1 MKNYHNISVIKLLMI
16 IFFASFRTSYATA
29 IDIHKY
35 SVTYFSAKNGY
46 EDGLVNDI
54 IQDKKGL
61 LWFATWNGLYR
72 YDGYTFKNYK
82 SNIKD
87 KVGLTNDRLLNIYE
101 DKFGFIW
108 VYCYDA
114 TVYRFNP
121 NTEIF
126 EPIVSGG
133 NRFGFKSINVL
144 PDGNTWLLRRDG
156 SAIRISINPD
166 NLKLIIKSYSSA
178 NGTLPSGNIKSIY
191 LDTKGRE
198 WLLTD
203 NGLYFIY
210 RNRLIT
216 AAAGTPK
223 NKLKRPFFSAFEND
237 KVLMFGGNYGK
248 IYILKNN
255 VLRSKSLGTNI
266 SVISILRLG
275 QKIFYVADK
284 NGFYISDLSMSH
296 SAFISIDQIPKL
308 KNETILSAQ
317 IIGGLLWLTHPCPG
331 ATMYDIN
338 THKLKHYEIK
348 DETGCP
354 LNTEKDFFAFK
365 DKFGTLW
372 VHPKNGGFSYFDT
385 KKEMLIPF
393 NTTKELIKW
402 ESNDRC
408 LSAFSD
414 KQGNLWMGTQMDR
427 LKRITFLQE
436 NIHLYTPYKN
446 DMELPGNEIRALFID
461 RCNRLW
467 TGTRDGNI
475 SIYNSQMKLI
485 THFKAGRVYAIMQD
499 SSDKFWISTKGDGL
513 KMAVES
519 SPGKFKITQFLY
531 SPKDKYS
538 LSCNNIYYT
547 FEDRKKNI
555 WVATYGGGLDL
566 LRCQHNKPIRFI
578 SYRNTLKNYPINRF
592 GKLRHV
598 TEDLY
603 GHIWVSTTSGILIFS
618 SNFNSPQS
626 IKFHSIIRV
635 QGKINSLSNND
646 VQMIK
651 CMNNGRSFAITYG
664 GGLNELVQNGKYTFK
679 CKSFTRQNGLVSDII
694 YSLYEDCN
702 GDLWLATG
710 GGPVKFIIGREQIQ
724 YPIEHADFNLHFS
737 EGVGVKW
744 GEQILFGTNKGILY
758 FSPENMYKN
767 NFIPRIFFSS
777 IWVNN
782 KELAQRQ
789 EPSILKT
796 SIDNM
801 SEIKLPPNNH
811 TLRLVFS
818 ALDMSKTEYIKYA
831 YMLEGFD
838 KSYQLAENG
847 HEADYTNLPP
857 GHYKFHIV
865 STNAE
870 GVWCSNERV
879 LTIDV
884 EPTFNQTLLAK
895 LIYTT
900 IIIALIFIGIYIYL
914 TFYKMKNEI
923 KNEEYISKLKLKFFT
938 NISHE
943 LRTPLT
949 LISGPLEFILK
960 NEILPD
966 KIKKALITMKRN
978 SDRMQRLIGDI
989 LDFNKIQSN
998 KMKLRIQELDIVD
1011 FVKKNSHYFDNLA
1024 QERNITF
1031 SVTSEMPECFL
1042 WFDPNHI
1049 EEVLFNIISNAFKYT
1064 KDGKKLCINISEDID
1079 YIYIK
1084 VSDEGIGIPEEKL
1097 GCIFSRYENLVQRD
1111 INIKNSSGIGL
1122 SLAKEL
1128 VEMHHGNITVESKIG
1143 RGSTFC
1149 IKLPK
1154 ELLNYSSDYEYI
1166 LSDIKEDKSKA
1177 VANQCDEENDKDIN
1191 DNDSEKQ
1198 LILIVEDNQELR
1210 SFIKYVFEDKFNI
1223 IEAENG
1229 EDGYIKAIKHLP
1241 DIILT
1246 DIMMPVKDGISML
1259 QELRNDERTSHIPA
1273 IVLTAKTDIDNIII
1287 GINTGA
1293 DDYITKPFSV
1303 RYLQAKVNTLLKTR
1317 KNLQLYYS
1325 KNPLISNISSDKD
1338 KPLLSDKDRNFL
1350 EKLSQI
1356 MEQQISNSE
1365 LSIDDLVSNFNLSRT
1380 NFFHKLKS
1388 LTGLSPVL
1396 YIREVRMRKAVE
1408 LIDENQYTMAEI
1420 AYKVGFN
1427 DPHYFSKTFKAY
1439 WGKNATEYR
1448 KL

>member
-1 MKNYHNISVIKLLMI
+1 MKNYHNISEIKLLVLI
-16 IFFASFRTSYATA
+16 IIASFCTSYAAA
-29 IDIHKY
+29 IDIHEY
-35 SVTYFSAKNGY
+35 SVAYFSAKNGY

-121 NTEIF
+121 YTDIF
-126 EPIVSGG
+126 EPIVAGG
-133 NRFGFKSINVL
+133 NRSGFKSIEVL
-144 PDGNTWLLRRDG
+144 SDGNTWLLKSGG
-156 SAIRISINPD
+156 SAIRISTNPC
-166 NLKLIIKSYSSA
+166 NLKLTIKSYSSA
-178 NGTLPSGNIKSIY
+178 NGTLPSGNIKSIF

-210 RNRLIT
+210 RNKLIT

-223 NKLKRPFFSAFEND
+223 NKLKRSFFSAFEDNG
-237 KVLMFGGNYGK
+237 LMMFGGNYGK

-255 VLRSKSLGTNI
+255 VLRSKSLDTKRP
-266 SVISILRLG
+266 VISIIKLG
-275 QKIFYVADK
+275 RKIFYVVDK
-284 NGFYISDLSMSH
+284 NGFYTSD
-296 SAFISIDQIPKL
+296 ISISSPTFININQIPQL
-308 KNETILSAQ
+308 KNKTILSAQ
-317 IIGGLLWLTHPCPG
+317 AVDGLLWLTHPQPG
-331 ATMYDIN
+331 VTMYDPN
-338 THKLKHYEIK
+338 THKLKHFEIK

-354 LNTEKDFFAFK
+354 LNTEKGFFAFK

-385 KKEMLIPF
+385 KKEILIPF
-393 NTTKELIKW
+393 NTTNDRIKW

-408 LSAFSD
+408 LCAFTD

-446 DMELPGNEIRALFID
+446 NMGLPGNEIRALFID
-461 RCNRLW
+461 RCKRLW

-475 SIYNSQMKLI
+475 SIYDSQMNLI
-485 THFKAGRVYAIMQD
+485 SRFKAGRVYAIMQD
-499 SSDKFWISTKGDGL
+499 SGGRFWISTKGDGL

-519 SPGKFKITQFLY
+519 SPGKFRITKLLY
-531 SPKDKYS
+531 SPRDKYS
-538 LSCNNIYYT
+538 LSSDNIYYT

-566 LRCQHNKPIRFI
+566 LKCQHNKPIQFI

-592 GKLRHV
+592 GKLRHI
-598 TEDLY
+598 TEDVY
-603 GHIWVSTTSGILIFS
+603 GHIWVSTTTGILIFN
-618 SNFNSPQS
+618 SNFNSPQN
-626 IKFHSIIRV
+626 IKFHSIIRA
-635 QGKINSLSNND
+635 QGNANSLSNND

-664 GGLNELVQNGKYTFK
+664 GGLNELVKSDKYTFK

-694 YSLYEDCN
+694 YSLHEDCS

-710 GGPVKFIIGREQIQ
+710 GGLLKFIINREQIQ

-737 EGVGVKW
+737 EGVSVQW
-744 GEQILFGTNKGILY
+744 GNRILFGTNKGILY
-758 FSPENMYKN
+758 FSPENMRKS

-782 KELAQRQ
+782 KELTQRQ
-789 EPSILKT
+789 NPSILKT
-796 SIDNM
+796 SIDDM

-857 GHYKFHIV
+857 GHYKFHII

-870 GVWCSNERV
+870 GIWCHNERT
-879 LTIDV
+879 LTINA
-884 EPTFNQTLLAK
+884 EPTFNQTVLAK
-895 LIYTT
+895 LIYAA
-900 IIIALIFIGIYIYL
+900 IIIVLIFTGIYIYL

-923 KNEEYISKLKLKFFT
+923 KDEEYISQLKLKFFT

-966 KIKKALITMKRN
+966 KIKNAMITMKRN

-998 KMKLRIQELDIVD
+998 KMKLKIQELNIVD
-1011 FVKKNSHYFDNLA
+1011 FVKRSAHYFDTLA

-1031 SVTSEMPECFL
+1031 SVKSEMPECFL

-1049 EEVLFNIISNAFKYT
+1049 EKVLFNIISNAFKYT
-1064 KDGKKLCINISEDID
+1064 KDGKKLCIHVSEDID

-1097 GCIFSRYENLVQRD
+1097 RFIFNRYENLVQHD

-1128 VEMHHGNITVESKIG
+1128 VEMHHGSITVKSKIG

-1154 ELLNYSSDYEYI
+1154 ELLNYSSDNEYI
-1166 LSDIKEDKSKA
+1166 LSDIKKDKIDA
-1177 VANQCDEENDKDIN
+1177 VAGKYNGEKKKDISN
-1191 DNDSEKQ
+1191 SEKQ

-1210 SFIKYVFEDKFNI
+1210 IFIKYVFEDNFNI

-1246 DIMMPVKDGISML
+1246 DIMMPVKDGITML

-1273 IVLTAKTDIDNIII
+1273 IVLTAKADIDNIII

-1303 RYLQAKVNTLLKTR
+1303 RYLQAKVETLLKTR
-1317 KNLQLYYS
+1317 KNLQKYYS
-1325 KNPLISNISSDKD
+1325 NNPFISEASSDKS
-1338 KPLLSDKDRNFL
+1338 KPLLSDKDRSFL

-1356 MEQQISNSE
+1356 MELQIGNSE

-1408 LIDENQYTMAEI
+1408 LINENQYTMAEI
-1420 AYKVGFN
+1420 AYKVGFS

-1439 WGKNATEYR
+1439 WGKNATEYK